1 MPASNFNLSIPK
13 QTVAELP
20 VASFGGDIMVIDTL
34 EAVGPAVDWLMS
46 QDLIGFDTETKP
58 SFKKGRPNKVALMQL
73 SASDKCCLFRL
84 NKIGMPDAL
93 RRFIECPTVKKIGL
107 SIHDD
112 FHVMH
117 RSSEFTPAGFVE
129 LQDYV
134 KQWHIADISLQ
145 KIYGIVF
152 GEKISKGQRLTNWE
166 AETLTRAQ
174 QVYAATDAWAC
185 LRLYRYLQAGLFDPA
200 SSPYVLPAEAPA
212 Q

>member
-1 MPASNFNLSIPK
+1 MPSSNFNLSIPK

-20 VASFGGDIMVIDTL
+20 VAAFSGDIEVIDTP

-46 QDLIGFDTETKP
+46 QDIIGFDTETKP
-58 SFKKGRPNKVALMQL
+58 SFRKGRPNKVALMQL
-73 SASDKCCLFRL
+73 SSAEKCCLFRL
-84 NKIGMPDAL
+84 NKIGLPDAL
-93 RRFIECPTVKKIGL
+93 LRFIECPTVKKIGL

-145 KIYGIVF
+145 KIFGIVF
-152 GEKISKGQRLTNWE
+152 GHKISKGQRLTNWE
-166 AETLTRAQ
+166 ADTLTHAQ

-185 LRLYRYLQAGLFDPA
+185 LRLYEHLQAGLFDPA
-200 SSPYVLPAEAPA
+200 ASPYVLPDEAPTK
-212 Q
+212 